1 MTEPLLRVEGVTRR
15 FGGLSAVNNV
25 SLHVDPGEIVAV
37 VGPNG
42 AGKTTLFNLITGQLP
57 VHAGDVWF
65 RGRRIT
71 PLPAHKRAR
80 LGIARTFQLVRP
92 FHSMNVTD
100 NTLVG
105 GLMTGRSCVAARRHA
120 RQVLAEVE
128 LFDRA
133 SVTASELPL
142 AQRKRLEVARAV
154 ATDPALLLLDE
165 VMAGLNP
172 AEIERAVELV
182 RRLVARGLTVL
193 LIEHNL
199 RVVRSLANRVVV
211 LDHGEQIAEGAPDD
225 VLHDDR
231 VVEAYLG
238 RQRSTR

>member
-1 MTEPLLRVEGVTRR
+1 MAEPLLRVDGVTRR
-15 FGGLSAVNNV
+15 FGGLTAVNDV

-42 AGKTTLFNLITGQLP
+42 AGKTTLFNLLTGQLR
-57 VHAGDVWF
+57 ANSGDVWF
-65 RGRRIT
+65 RDKRIT
-71 PLPAHKRAR
+71 TLPAHRRAR
-80 LGIARTFQLVRP
+80 LGMARTFQIVRP
-92 FHSMNVTD
+92 FRSMNVTD

-105 GLMTGRSCVAARRHA
+105 GLISGRSCVAARRHA
-120 RQVLAEVE
+120 HEVLAEVE
-128 LFDRA
+128 LGDRA
-133 SVTASELPL
+133 AVTAADLPL

-172 AEIERAVELV
+172 TEIERAVRLV
-182 RRLVARGLTVL
+182 RRLVDRGLTVL

-199 RVVRSLANRVVV
+199 RVVRSLADRVIV
-211 LDHGEQIAEGAPDD
+211 LDHGEQIAAGIPDA
-225 VLHDDR
+225 VLQDDR

-238 RQRSTR
+238 HRR